1 MVIMMRIL
9 AKAENAQTDAP
20 GATGRGLKPIRGK
33 ESRVRVRGATR
44 GMRGLACPGEEV
56 PERQTAE
63 KKD

>member
-1 MVIMMRIL
+1 MRIL
-9 AKAENAQTDAP
+9 AQAEHAQMDAP
-20 GATGRGLKPIRGK
+20 GAAGRGLKPRWGK

-44 GMRGLACPGEEV
+44 GMRGLAGPGEEV